1 MSARLP
7 SFAMRPLVFVL
18 AAALPLGVPTHA
30 ADLSL
35 NRVELIS
42 GTPFAEGDAVVAE
55 DVVGGCGVEVEV
67 GEDEGLQVGGAG
79 HRHFLSA
86 ANGNVDDGLA
96 AAVHRFGGGSL
107 HLRVGLLRAVDQL
120 SEGCLDVWERR
131 EVRAGEPGGAA
142 RHGVGCD
149 LHLAREREHV
159 RGQAAIHEHAFV
171 DLLRGR
177 VRLGGLL
184 MLLPRFAWLSL
195 LAGIDVA
202 RRVFSPNMPLATG
215 FVDYKTDFP
224 RGHARNNFATITSLM
239 PGTVPSGDGPDTIE
253 FHCLDTGQPVAAQMA
268 AEERLLARALV
279 PGRRDD

>member
-1 MSARLP
+1 VSAKGRPEREYRSAQHEGSPVGVHDFAPGAWHRTALIRGAMFLGWWFVLLP
-7 SFAMRPLVFVL
+7 SAKPGDIAVGVL
-18 AAALPLGVPTHA
+18 ATIGATYASGKLLPPQAGRVHLGV
-30 ADLSL
+30 
-35 NRVELIS
+35 
-42 GTPFAEGDAVVAE
+42 
-55 DVVGGCGVEVEV
+55 
-67 GEDEGLQVGGAG
+67 
-79 HRHFLSA
+79 
-86 ANGNVDDGLA
+86 
-96 AAVHRFGGGSL
+96 
-107 HLRVGLLRAVDQL
+107 
-120 SEGCLDVWERR
+120 
-131 EVRAGEPGGAA
+131 
-142 RHGVGCD
+142 
-149 LHLAREREHV
+149 
-159 RGQAAIHEHAFV
+159 
-171 DLLRGR
+171 
-177 VRLGGLL
+177 LL

>member
-1 MSARLP
+1 MSLPDRPTGEYRSAPQEGTPVSPPGPPKGEYRSAQHEVGPVGAHDPARGAWHGTALIRGAMFLGWWFVLLP
-7 SFAMRPLVFVL
+7 SAKPGDIAVGVL
-18 AAALPLGVPTHA
+18 ATIGATYASGKLLPP
-30 ADLSL
+30 
-35 NRVELIS
+35 
-42 GTPFAEGDAVVAE
+42 
-55 DVVGGCGVEVEV
+55 
-67 GEDEGLQVGGAG
+67 
-79 HRHFLSA
+79 
-86 ANGNVDDGLA
+86 
-96 AAVHRFGGGSL
+96 
-107 HLRVGLLRAVDQL
+107 
-120 SEGCLDVWERR
+120 
-131 EVRAGEPGGAA
+131 
-142 RHGVGCD
+142 
-149 LHLAREREHV
+149 
-159 RGQAAIHEHAFV
+159 QA
-171 DLLRGR
+171 GR
-177 VRLGGLL
+177 VRLGMLL